1 MIRLLLFLTL
11 FAALARANDL
21 AVIAIK
27 LPDEKTPRNV
37 TVELFNND
45 APNTVANFEK
55 LARRKFYKNIAF
67 HRAFP
72 NKMVQTGDP
81 ASRHKKSNIA
91 VGVGGPGYTVPAEI
105 KRRHVR
111 GSVAMGRLPDKI
123 NPNKASNGSQF
134 YVTLAPMPKL
144 DGEYTVFGQVTDG
157 LDVLEK
163 ISRQTADSNDSPV
176 DRVYIKSVTVYPA
189 AAGAPQA
196 KVD

>member
-111 GSVAMGRLPDKI
+111 GSVAMGRLPNKI

>member
-1 MIRLLLFLTL
+1 MIRLFLLLTL
-11 FAALARANDL
+11 FAGFARANDI

-27 LPDEKTPRNV
+27 LPDEKRPKNV
-37 TVELFNND
+37 TIELFNSD

-81 ASRHKKSNIA
+81 ASRRKKSNTT

-111 GSVAMGRLPDKI
+111 GSVAMGRLPNKI

-134 YVTLAPMPKL
+134 YVTLVPMPTL

-157 LDVLEK
+157 LDVIQK
-163 ISRQTADSNDSPV
+163 ISNLTTDSNDSPV
-176 DRVYIKSVTVYPA
+176 QRVYIKSVTIYPA
-189 AAGAPQA
+189 SAEAPQA
-196 KVD
+196 KMD